1 MLHIVNIVNA
11 IAADE
16 QEHQNDMEMMSS
28 MFINN
33 LLAYARATSQIQRPI
48 IPPPPLIIF
57 NLDDQNVWP
66 RIKFHKYFQ

>member
-1 MLHIVNIVNA
+1 MMHIVNIVNA

-33 LLAYARATSQIQRPI
+33 LLAYARAMSQVQWPV
-48 IPPPPLIIF
+48 IPPPPIIIF

-66 RIKFHKYFQ
+66 MIKFHKYFR